1 MVVVYDDYLNQSKNY
16 WDPKREEAKA
26 KEDGVYSSKKQTVTD
41 IYNKQSDDTSV
52 AYEDDYRDNAVQKFI
67 NEREV
72 AENMANLGL
81 TDSGLNRTQQTAVQ
95 LSFAN
100 NKAKIDRQKQVQLD
114 TIAQTLATEL
124 SAIEQEHLSNV
135 ANIDKE
141 YDGYIASMAN
151 DNYSAALNAE
161 AELETARINA
171 EAELEK
177 ERISASKS
185 EKITNIINSKNG
197 ILSREYIGSLDENG
211 VSVTYDISKGT
222 TTYLDR
228 ITGYSSTFNDD
239 TNPYTNTVNPNT
251 KYGTF
256 KNGYQPDNIGKNK
269 PLSVEDEK
277 AFRINDQVQNVWK
290 CEKNDKYYVWDAL
303 DNDYFE
309 VKKVYKNSK
318 EYQWVEA

>member
-1 MVVVYDDYLNQSKNY
+1 MAVVYDDYLNQAKSY
-16 WDPKREEAKA
+16 WDPERKKEEEKI
-26 KEDGVYSSKKQTVTD
+26 KSVSEMQKKSVTD
-41 IYNKQSDDTSV
+41 IYNKQSDDTEV
-52 AYEDDYRDNAVQKFI
+52 AYEDDYRENAVQKLI

-81 TDSGLNRTQQTAVQ
+81 TDSGLNRTQQTAIQ
-95 LSFAN
+95 LSYAN
-100 NKAKIDRQKQVQLD
+100 NKAKLDRQKQAQLD
-114 TIAQTLATEL
+114 TIALKLNTEL
-124 SAIEQEHLSNV
+124 SSIEQTLLSDIA
-135 ANIDKE
+135 ANDEK
-141 YDGYIASMAN
+141 YNGYITNMAN
-151 DNYSAALNAE
+151 EGYSAAKQTE
-161 AELETARINA
+161 ADIETARINA

-211 VSVTYDISKGT
+211 VSVTYDTSKGT

-239 TNPYTNTVNPNT
+239 TNPYTNTVNSNT

-290 CEKNDKYYVWDAL
+290 CKKNGKYYVWDAL